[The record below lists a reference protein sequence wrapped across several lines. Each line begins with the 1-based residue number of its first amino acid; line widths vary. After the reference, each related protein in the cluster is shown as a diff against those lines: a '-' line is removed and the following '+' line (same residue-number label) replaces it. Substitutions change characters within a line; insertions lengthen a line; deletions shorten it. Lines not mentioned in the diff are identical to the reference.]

1 MFPPGDGVPPS
12 WLWPGA
18 PPRTARAPCN
28 DIFPPAA
35 PKLPPAYK
43 LVPHVASALTSAP
56 PPLSGLVPEPR
67 ADHPFPSHRAMR
79 LADTPSAI
87 VKIPPAYNVSPA
99 TATVSTVLFIPA
111 PTADHELPSQRAT

>member
-1 MFPPGDGVPPS
+1 M
-12 WLWPGA
+12 
-18 PPRTARAPCN
+18 CN

-43 LVPHVASALTSAP
+43 LLPHAARVFTSAP

-67 ADHPFPSHRAMR
+67 ADHVLPSHRAM
-79 LADTPSAI
+79 LLTVTPSAV
-87 VKIPPAYNVSPA
+87 VKIPPAYRVSPA
-99 TATVSTVLFIPA
+99 TATVTTVLFIPA